1 MRYYS
6 QPQRLMISI
15 HAPTRGATQQR
26 YVKNRHSNI
35 SIHAP
40 TRGATQDLGE
50 IILRDA
56 ISIHAPTRGAT
67 YTIKQLFNRR
77 RTFQSTLPRGE
88 RLYRSFDEQEVRISI
103 HAPTRGATAI
113 LAKNSLSFSAKN
125 HKTIFLQPNCS
136 FSICSFSKKLRY
148 LCIFQSANPSTI
160 SCPLPIRAFALLH
173 NQSIVYCN
181 SSVDTYVLYF
191 CLILIS
197 QIIKSQT
204 INTLINSVC

>member
-1 MRYYS
+1 MYRYSVPCNPRITLAAFLAHFFLQDY
-6 QPQRLMISI
+6 REGA
-15 HAPTRGATQQR
+15 APFAPAGRFQSTCPRRGT
-26 YVKNRHSNI
+26 
-35 SIHAP
+35 
-40 TRGATQDLGE
+40 
-50 IILRDA
+50 
-56 ISIHAPTRGAT
+56 
-67 YTIKQLFNRR
+67 TIPESKLEDSDDW
-77 RTFQSTLPRGE
+77 FQSTLPRGE
-88 RLYRSFDEQEVRISI
+88 RRRSGRTIFRPGYVSI

>member
-1 MRYYS
+1 MRFQS
-6 QPQRLMISI
+6 TLPRGERQLPVAALVFSGKFQSTLPRGERLICPDPPHSI
-15 HAPTRGATQQR
+15 T
-26 YVKNRHSNI
+26 
-35 SIHAP
+35 
-40 TRGATQDLGE
+40 
-50 IILRDA
+50 A

-67 YTIKQLFNRR
+67 AFQLSYRFLRR
-77 RTFQSTLPRGE
+77 ISIHAPTRGATSTYIHLC
-88 RLYRSFDEQEVRISI
+88 FVHVISI

-148 LCIFQSANPSTI
+148 LCIFQSANPSII

>member
-1 MRYYS
+1 M
-6 QPQRLMISI
+6 LDGLTKM
-15 HAPTRGATQQR
+15 
-26 YVKNRHSNI
+26 
-35 SIHAP
+35 
-40 TRGATQDLGE
+40 L
-50 IILRDA
+50 
-56 ISIHAPTRGAT
+56 
-67 YTIKQLFNRR
+67 
-77 RTFQSTLPRGE
+77 FQSTLPRGE
-88 RLYRSFDEQEVRISI
+88 RHIPDLMRMEALDFNPRSHEGSDTSHFIFCRAFHVFQSTLPRGERHVRFFNVRDQFRISI

>member
-1 MRYYS
+1 
-6 QPQRLMISI
+6 MIRNDFNPRS
-15 HAPTRGATQQR
+15 HEGSDEHCRGMGMLQQR
-26 YVKNRHSNI
+26 
-35 SIHAP
+35 
-40 TRGATQDLGE
+40 
-50 IILRDA
+50 
-56 ISIHAPTRGAT
+56 
-67 YTIKQLFNRR
+67 
-77 RTFQSTLPRGE
+77 FQSTLPRGE
-88 RLYRSFDEQEVRISI
+88 RPLPQSCNNIIINFNPRSHEGSDLQEPELHFLLRDFNPRSHEGSDQDRRVHDLDGQISI

-148 LCIFQSANPSTI
+148 LCIFQSANPSII

>member
-1 MRYYS
+1 MYRYSVPCNPRITLAAFLAHFFLQDY
-6 QPQRLMISI
+6 RE
-15 HAPTRGATQQR
+15 GATPFSPAGRFQSTCPR
-26 YVKNRHSNI
+26 
-35 SIHAP
+35 
-40 TRGATQDLGE
+40 RGT
-50 IILRDA
+50 
-56 ISIHAPTRGAT
+56 
-67 YTIKQLFNRR
+67 TIPDSKLEDSDDW
-77 RTFQSTLPRGE
+77 FQSTLPRGE
-88 RLYRSFDEQEVRISI
+88 RRIMPGKLPRMQSVSI

>member
-1 MRYYS
+1 MRLN
-6 QPQRLMISI
+6 RLQVTFQSTLPRGERRRVFISSPVIRISI
-15 HAPTRGATQQR
+15 HAPTRGATKSAVSYQ
-26 YVKNRHSNI
+26 VS
-35 SIHAP
+35 P
-40 TRGATQDLGE
+40 L
-50 IILRDA
+50 
-56 ISIHAPTRGAT
+56 
-67 YTIKQLFNRR
+67 
-77 RTFQSTLPRGE
+77 
-88 RLYRSFDEQEVRISI
+88 ISI

>member
-1 MRYYS
+1 MR
-6 QPQRLMISI
+6 
-15 HAPTRGATQQR
+15 RG
-26 YVKNRHSNI
+26 
-35 SIHAP
+35 
-40 TRGATQDLGE
+40 
-50 IILRDA
+50 
-56 ISIHAPTRGAT
+56 
-67 YTIKQLFNRR
+67 
-77 RTFQSTLPRGE
+77 FQSTLPRGE
-88 RLYRSFDEQEVRISI
+88 RPFVNYIISLSVQFQSTLPRGERRCSRALTRRAHHYFNPRSHEGSDLQEPELHFLLRDFNPRSHEGSDQDRRVHDLDGQISI

-148 LCIFQSANPSTI
+148 LCIFQSANPSII